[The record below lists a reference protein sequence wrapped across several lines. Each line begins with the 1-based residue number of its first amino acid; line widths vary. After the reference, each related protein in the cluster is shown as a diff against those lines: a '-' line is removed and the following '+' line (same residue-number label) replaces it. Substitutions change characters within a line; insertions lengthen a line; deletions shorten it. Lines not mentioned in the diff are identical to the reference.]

1 MTTLTVSAK
10 GWVVIPAEIRKK
22 YCLEPGT
29 KVRIVD
35 YGGVLSIIRI
45 LDDPINQMMGFLSG
59 GPSLTQELVEEHRRE
74 VAADEPLIDHHSG

>member
-10 GWVVIPAEIRKK
+10 GWIVIPAEIRKK
-22 YCLEPGT
+22 YRLEPGT

-35 YGGVLSIIRI
+35 YGGGLSIIR
-45 LDDPINQMMGFLSG
+45 LPDDPINEMMGFLSG

-74 VAADEPLIDHHSG
+74 VEADAFTDHHSG